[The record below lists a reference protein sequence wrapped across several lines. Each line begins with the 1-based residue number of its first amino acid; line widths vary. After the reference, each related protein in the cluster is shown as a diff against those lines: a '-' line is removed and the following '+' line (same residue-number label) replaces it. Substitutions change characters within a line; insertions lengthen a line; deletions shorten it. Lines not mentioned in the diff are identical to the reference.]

1 MRVREGKM
9 RAHELNN
16 EFKYILKTLCFILF
30 YIAFSTALM
39 IVVLTDVIVN
49 KNVIESGL
57 TERIQI
63 LLIVGC
69 GLLYAISAVK
79 NEEFKK
85 CNSLVGTLFSLFFIR
100 ELDAFFDKVFFHG
113 ARFYIVLEI
122 LLLSFLYFYQDWRKI
137 LSEFVE
143 YTKTPRFV
151 LLISGLV
158 SLIFLSR
165 LIGYK
170 EIWKTLFLNIPA
182 DNIYDFRIH
191 YRPFKNVAEEG
202 VEVISYLTLFLS
214 ALNPF
219 SSHKPKL
226 AN

>member
-1 MRVREGKM
+1 MNTQD
-9 RAHELNN
+9 LNKDIKHI
-16 EFKYILKTLCFILF
+16 FKIICFIVL
-30 YIAFSTALM
+30 YIIFASTLM
-39 IVVLTDVIVN
+39 VVILTDVVAN
-49 KNVIESGL
+49 KNVIEGGL
-57 TERIQI
+57 TEKIQI

-69 GLLYAISAVK
+69 GLLYAIQAYKDTSFRV
-79 NEEFKK
+79 
-85 CNSLVGTLFSLFFIR
+85 CNSLVAILFSLFFIR
-100 ELDAFFDKVFFHG
+100 ELDAFFDNMFFHG
-113 ARFYIVLEI
+113 AWFYIVLEI
-122 LLLSFLYFYQDWRKI
+122 LLLSFLYFYQDWRNI

-170 EIWKTLFLNIPA
+170 DIWKALFFNIPA
-182 DNIYDFRIH
+182 DNIYELEKY

-202 VEVISYLTLFLS
+202 VEVISYLALFLS

-219 SSHKPKL
+219 PSHK
-226 AN
+226 N